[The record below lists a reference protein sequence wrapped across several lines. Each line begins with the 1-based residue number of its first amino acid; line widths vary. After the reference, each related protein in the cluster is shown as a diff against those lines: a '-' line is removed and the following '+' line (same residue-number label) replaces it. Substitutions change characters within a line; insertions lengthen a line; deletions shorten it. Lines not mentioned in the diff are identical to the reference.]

1 MGNMKIMD
9 DGDQKKTNDL
19 NGTWTLFI
27 INVLEKSI
35 ERREQ
40 PHLAKFWK
48 LDCLQT
54 EIKAIF
60 DPTNNCTLGEYV
72 QSYEEAL
79 KMASSCRYFQDF
91 EVRIRLIDCLSYY
104 DSLRF
109 TRNRYLK
116 KHDLSLFDNV
126 TQLDISWVR
135 NPKEKTSKLQSLLEL
150 IFQTSF

>member
-1 MGNMKIMD
+1 M
-9 DGDQKKTNDL
+9 